1 MLNSVLQKLFRGPQ
15 LIPLLLL
22 ACPAAILALAM
33 VPGRPEESARDRD
46 RVRVM
51 RMLEIAD
58 AIRAFNL
65 DRGRLP
71 LPRRGHESS
80 GWEASTSQPFMRE
93 LERHGYLERVPLDP
107 LNSERHHF
115 RYSVFSQGAYDCKGQ
130 GPYWILA
137 LTHFET
143 DEYRAR
149 YGDLISCTGRNWS
162 ESFEFTLGGGAEFTR
177 RSMPPEAALGGG
189 FRPLR

>member
-1 MLNSVLQKLFRGPQ
+1 M
-15 LIPLLLL
+15 
-22 ACPAAILALAM
+22 AM
-33 VPGRPEESARDRD
+33 VPGHPEERPRDRD
-46 RVRVM
+46 RVRVI

-58 AIRAFNL
+58 AIEEFNV

-71 LPRRGHESS
+71 LPRRERGSS
-80 GWEASTSQPFMRE
+80 GWDPSTSPPFIRE
-93 LERHGYLERVPLDP
+93 LEQHGYLDRIPRDP
-107 LNSERHHF
+107 LNNERHHF
-115 RYSVFSQGAYDCKGQ
+115 RYSVFSQGAYDCDGL

-189 FRPLR
+189 YRPLR